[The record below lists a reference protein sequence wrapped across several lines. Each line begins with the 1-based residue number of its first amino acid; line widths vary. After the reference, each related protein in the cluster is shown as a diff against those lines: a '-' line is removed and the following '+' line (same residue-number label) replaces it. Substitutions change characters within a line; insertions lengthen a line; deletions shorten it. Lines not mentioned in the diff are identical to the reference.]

1 MAKEAVELALN
12 DNPFILS
19 FDHDFLNT
27 ASTCYFAAASKIN
40 WFSGFQVKLKLAYSA
55 SKIGC

>member
-12 DNPFILS
+12 DNSFILS

-27 ASTCYFAAASKIN
+27 ASTGCFAAA
-40 WFSGFQVKLKLAYSA
+40 F
-55 SKIGC
+55 